1 MSTSRLGYDN
11 YERPKKTYT
20 DTLSK
25 DDIEDKL
32 NGYKQIE
39 DIYKVPLGS
48 HLRYFLKNKDKKY
61 VFRLGGFLFRN
72 EGLPKYIVMEA
83 NGKTWSV
90 QVKNTIFYQK
100 MSQREINDTYEDKL
114 EELENK
120 NKALVS
126 MIKELKKKKK

>member
-1 MSTSRLGYDN
+1 
-11 YERPKKTYT
+11 
-20 DTLSK
+20 
-25 DDIEDKL
+25 
-32 NGYKQIE
+32 
-39 DIYKVPLGS
+39 
-48 HLRYFLKNKDKKY
+48 
-61 VFRLGGFLFRN
+61 
-72 EGLPKYIVMEA
+72 MEA